1 MHKKQRIEKAS
12 ERLMGA
18 LGSGKGLP
26 ALMELAGELLENPVA
41 LGDISLTVL
50 YASQGMPPDVPMSKV
65 GVIPPDFTTDPEF
78 IAYNEK
84 AYRSDAPVLTGVQ
97 YGGYRTMIT
106 RLTSGNLIIGY
117 LSVLLRHRPYE
128 PADTDV
134 LRLVRCALEAELKKN
149 LSLLTHKKSQAEEYL
164 LNLLGAK
171 SPHVPGIPVRNNADA
186 IIRLGI
192 NKNVLLHV
200 LIFKMPDIS
209 DANGPSRQIRHQL
222 QIHTGG
228 KVCIYYKTYMVVLRE
243 GHLPAPTDIP
253 ADFGHFLNQYNLICG
268 ISYPFTQISDLRRHY
283 LQAVEALDAQLQ
295 DQELCYHGLPI
306 TTFAQIAARQM
317 LLPKAQS
324 NPSAWLDPGIC
335 RLKAYDQFN
344 QVNYTQVLKLYIESG
359 KSAAATAELSGLSK
373 SSVYRI
379 LERIKQ
385 ITGETL
391 SSSDDLLHMYFS
403 IQLSQLLS
411 PNPVGI

>member
-1 MHKKQRIEKAS
+1 MNKTQRIEKAS
-12 ERLMGA
+12 ERLMSA

-50 YASQGMPPDVPMSKV
+50 YSSRDMPPEVPMSKV
-65 GVIPPDFTTDPEF
+65 GEIPPDFTTDPEF
-78 IAYNEK
+78 ITFNEK

-106 RLTSGNLIIGY
+106 RLTSGDLVVGY
-117 LSVLLRHRPYE
+117 LSVLLCHRPYE

-134 LRLVRCALEAELKKN
+134 LRLIRCALGAELNKD

-171 SPHVPGIPVRNNADA
+171 SPHVPGVPMRNNADA

-192 NKNVLLHV
+192 NKNALLYV
-200 LIFKMPDIS
+200 LIFKMPGVS

-222 QIHTGG
+222 QAHTGG
-228 KVCIYYKTYMVVLRE
+228 KVCVYYKANIIILRE
-243 GHLPAPTDIP
+243 GHLPAPTDIT
-253 ADFGHFLNQYNLICG
+253 ADFRHFLDQYNLICG

-283 LQAVEALDAQLQ
+283 LQAVEALNAQLTNP
-295 DQELCYHGLPI
+295 ELCFHGLPV

-317 LLPKAQS
+317 LLPKSQS
-324 NPSAWLDPGIC
+324 NPSAWLDPGISK
-335 RLKAYDQFN
+335 LMAYDHFH
-344 QVNYTQVLKLYIESG
+344 QVNYTQVLKTYIESG
-359 KSAAATAELSGLSK
+359 KSAATTAELSGLSK

-403 IQLSQLLS
+403 IHLSRLLS